1 MTDGNNANRT
11 AVALGN
17 FDGMHVGHMAV
28 LEAAKSFESEGL
40 LPVAVL
46 FDEHSL
52 KAITGKAPA
61 MLMTVTERNR
71 IINENGLGIETL
83 VFNEIRDLSPSD
95 FVEKILVG
103 RLGAAAVCCGYNYRF
118 GKGASGTAQTMSEI
132 CGRLGLQCRVSGEVD
147 VDRCAVSSTKI
158 RGFIEN
164 GEIEN
169 ITEEAAEEAAP
180 PAEETTQMAAAD
192 TAGPETDGISVVET
206 NEAAAQ
212 ENEQAQ
218 EPSDEAAGSEEDGN
232 AVDANVMESST
243 LAAEA
248 GNTCV
253 VLYEDIKVKI
263 LTEDVR
269 EDGIYY
275 TAEVTASAYE
285 DAFSVGT
292 TCNLYADT
300 DAQPLVAEQ
309 EYTLTL
315 AAGER
320 AEYYKIVQ

>member
-1 MTDGNNANRT
+1 MSKKFEEAYKEYLNSQAPDLWGRINDRLDAERQDCLGRT
-11 AVALGN
+11 ADDNVVELRRQKHRRAKKNRGRYIRLYGAIAACVAALIL
-17 FDGMHVGHMAV
+17 AV
-28 LEAAKSFESEGL
+28 PVLRMVKGGSGSQMDSYELAK
-40 LPVAVL
+40 V
-46 FDEHSL
+46 
-52 KAITGKAPA
+52 
-61 MLMTVTERNR
+61 
-71 IINENGLGIETL
+71 
-83 VFNEIRDLSPSD
+83 
-95 FVEKILVG
+95 
-103 RLGAAAVCCGYNYRF
+103 
-118 GKGASGTAQTMSEI
+118 
-132 CGRLGLQCRVSGEVD
+132 
-147 VDRCAVSSTKI
+147 
-158 RGFIEN
+158 EN

-180 PAEETTQMAAAD
+180 AEETTQMAAAD
-192 TAGPETDGISVVET
+192 TAGSETDGISVVET

-218 EPSDEAAGSEEDGN
+218 EPSDDAASSEEDGD

-263 LTEDVR
+263 LTADVR

-292 TCNLYADT
+292 TCNLYTDT

-320 AEYYKIVQ
+320 AECYKIVQ

>member
-1 MTDGNNANRT
+1 MSKKFEEAYKEYLNSQAPDLWGRINDRLDAKQQDCLGRT
-11 AVALGN
+11 ADDNVVELRRQKHRRAKKNRGRYIRLYGAIAACVAALIL
-17 FDGMHVGHMAV
+17 AV
-28 LEAAKSFESEGL
+28 PVLCMVKGGSGSQMDSYELAK
-40 LPVAVL
+40 V
-46 FDEHSL
+46 
-52 KAITGKAPA
+52 
-61 MLMTVTERNR
+61 
-71 IINENGLGIETL
+71 
-83 VFNEIRDLSPSD
+83 
-95 FVEKILVG
+95 
-103 RLGAAAVCCGYNYRF
+103 
-118 GKGASGTAQTMSEI
+118 
-132 CGRLGLQCRVSGEVD
+132 
-147 VDRCAVSSTKI
+147 
-158 RGFIEN
+158 EN

-169 ITEEAAEEAAP
+169 ITEEAAEESAP
-180 PAEETTQMAAAD
+180 PAPAEETTQMAAAD
-192 TAGPETDGISVVET
+192 TAGSETDGISVVET

-218 EPSDEAAGSEEDGN
+218 EPSDDAASSEEDGD

-263 LTEDVR
+263 LTADVR

>member
-1 MTDGNNANRT
+1 MSKKFEEAYKEYLNSQAPDLWGRINDRLDAERQDCLEKT
-11 AVALGN
+11 ADDNVVELRKQKHRRAKKKRGRYIRLYGAIAACVAALIL
-17 FDGMHVGHMAV
+17 AV
-28 LEAAKSFESEGL
+28 PVLRMVKGGSGSQMDSYELAK
-40 LPVAVL
+40 V
-46 FDEHSL
+46 
-52 KAITGKAPA
+52 
-61 MLMTVTERNR
+61 
-71 IINENGLGIETL
+71 
-83 VFNEIRDLSPSD
+83 
-95 FVEKILVG
+95 
-103 RLGAAAVCCGYNYRF
+103 
-118 GKGASGTAQTMSEI
+118 
-132 CGRLGLQCRVSGEVD
+132 
-147 VDRCAVSSTKI
+147 
-158 RGFIEN
+158 EN

-169 ITEEAAEEAAP
+169 ITEEAAEEAT

-192 TAGPETDGISVVET
+192 TAGSETDGISVVEI

-218 EPSDEAAGSEEDGN
+218 EPSDEAAGSEEDGD
-232 AVDANVMESST
+232 AVDANVMEGST

-263 LTEDVR
+263 LTADVR

-320 AEYYKIVQ
+320 AECYKIVQ

>member
-1 MTDGNNANRT
+1 
-11 AVALGN
+11 
-17 FDGMHVGHMAV
+17 MAV
-28 LEAAKSFESEGL
+28 PVLRIVKGGSGSQMDSYELAK
-40 LPVAVL
+40 V
-46 FDEHSL
+46 
-52 KAITGKAPA
+52 
-61 MLMTVTERNR
+61 
-71 IINENGLGIETL
+71 
-83 VFNEIRDLSPSD
+83 
-95 FVEKILVG
+95 
-103 RLGAAAVCCGYNYRF
+103 
-118 GKGASGTAQTMSEI
+118 
-132 CGRLGLQCRVSGEVD
+132 
-147 VDRCAVSSTKI
+147 
-158 RGFIEN
+158 EN

-169 ITEEAAEEAAP
+169 ITEEAAEEAA

-218 EPSDEAAGSEEDGN
+218 EPSDEAASSEEDGN

-285 DAFSVGT
+285 DTFSVGT

>member
-1 MTDGNNANRT
+1 
-11 AVALGN
+11 
-17 FDGMHVGHMAV
+17 
-28 LEAAKSFESEGL
+28 
-40 LPVAVL
+40 
-46 FDEHSL
+46 
-52 KAITGKAPA
+52 
-61 MLMTVTERNR
+61 
-71 IINENGLGIETL
+71 
-83 VFNEIRDLSPSD
+83 
-95 FVEKILVG
+95 
-103 RLGAAAVCCGYNYRF
+103 
-118 GKGASGTAQTMSEI
+118 
-132 CGRLGLQCRVSGEVD
+132 
-147 VDRCAVSSTKI
+147 
-158 RGFIEN
+158 
-164 GEIEN
+164 
-169 ITEEAAEEAAP
+169 
-180 PAEETTQMAAAD
+180 MAAAD
-192 TAGPETDGISVVET
+192 TAGPETDGISVVEI

-218 EPSDEAAGSEEDGN
+218 EPSDEAASSEEDGN

>member
-1 MTDGNNANRT
+1 MSKKFEEAYKEYLNSQAPDLWGRINDRLDAKQQEETGEQADKKKPADNTLQKQLKKKKRSRYIRLYGAIAACVAALIL
-11 AVALGN
+11 AVP
-17 FDGMHVGHMAV
+17 V
-28 LEAAKSFESEGL
+28 LRIVKGGSGSQMDSYELAK
-40 LPVAVL
+40 V
-46 FDEHSL
+46 
-52 KAITGKAPA
+52 
-61 MLMTVTERNR
+61 
-71 IINENGLGIETL
+71 
-83 VFNEIRDLSPSD
+83 
-95 FVEKILVG
+95 
-103 RLGAAAVCCGYNYRF
+103 
-118 GKGASGTAQTMSEI
+118 
-132 CGRLGLQCRVSGEVD
+132 
-147 VDRCAVSSTKI
+147 
-158 RGFIEN
+158 EN

-169 ITEEAAEEAAP
+169 ITEEAAEDAAP

-218 EPSDEAAGSEEDGN
+218 EPSDEAASSEEDGN

-320 AEYYKIVQ
+320 AECYKIVQ

>member
-1 MTDGNNANRT
+1 
-11 AVALGN
+11 
-17 FDGMHVGHMAV
+17 MAV
-28 LEAAKSFESEGL
+28 PVLRMVKGGSGSQMDSYELAK
-40 LPVAVL
+40 V
-46 FDEHSL
+46 
-52 KAITGKAPA
+52 
-61 MLMTVTERNR
+61 
-71 IINENGLGIETL
+71 
-83 VFNEIRDLSPSD
+83 
-95 FVEKILVG
+95 
-103 RLGAAAVCCGYNYRF
+103 
-118 GKGASGTAQTMSEI
+118 
-132 CGRLGLQCRVSGEVD
+132 
-147 VDRCAVSSTKI
+147 
-158 RGFIEN
+158 EN

-169 ITEEAAEEAAP
+169 ITEEAAEEATP

-192 TAGPETDGISVVET
+192 TAGSETDGISVVET

-218 EPSDEAAGSEEDGN
+218 ESADEPAVTSEEDGN
-232 AVDANVMESST
+232 PVDTLGGDA

-248 GNTCV
+248 SDTGV

-263 LTEDVR
+263 LTADVQ

-275 TAEVTASAYE
+275 TAEVMASAYE

-320 AEYYKIVQ
+320 AECYKIVQ

>member
-1 MTDGNNANRT
+1 MSKKFEEAYKEYLNSQAPDLWGRINDGLDAEQQESLRQAADNNVVEMSQRRPRRAKKNRSRYIRLYGAIAACVAALILAVPVLRIVRGSSGSQTDGYE
-11 AVALGN
+11 L
-17 FDGMHVGHMAV
+17 
-28 LEAAKSFESEGL
+28 AK
-40 LPVAVL
+40 V
-46 FDEHSL
+46 
-52 KAITGKAPA
+52 
-61 MLMTVTERNR
+61 
-71 IINENGLGIETL
+71 
-83 VFNEIRDLSPSD
+83 
-95 FVEKILVG
+95 
-103 RLGAAAVCCGYNYRF
+103 
-118 GKGASGTAQTMSEI
+118 
-132 CGRLGLQCRVSGEVD
+132 
-147 VDRCAVSSTKI
+147 
-158 RGFIEN
+158 EN

-218 EPSDEAAGSEEDGN
+218 EPSDEAASSEEDGK

-300 DAQPLVAEQ
+300 DVQPLVAEQ

-320 AEYYKIVQ
+320 AECYKIVQ

>member
-1 MTDGNNANRT
+1 MSKKFEEAYKEYLNSQAPDLWGRINDRLDAERQDCLEKTADDNVVELRRQKHRRAKKNRGRYIRLYGAIAACVAALIL
-11 AVALGN
+11 AVP
-17 FDGMHVGHMAV
+17 V
-28 LEAAKSFESEGL
+28 LRIVKGGSGSQMDSYELAK
-40 LPVAVL
+40 V
-46 FDEHSL
+46 
-52 KAITGKAPA
+52 
-61 MLMTVTERNR
+61 
-71 IINENGLGIETL
+71 
-83 VFNEIRDLSPSD
+83 
-95 FVEKILVG
+95 
-103 RLGAAAVCCGYNYRF
+103 
-118 GKGASGTAQTMSEI
+118 
-132 CGRLGLQCRVSGEVD
+132 
-147 VDRCAVSSTKI
+147 
-158 RGFIEN
+158 EN

-192 TAGPETDGISVVET
+192 TAGSETDGISVVET

-218 EPSDEAAGSEEDGN
+218 EPSDEAASSEEDGN

-263 LTEDVR
+263 LTADVR

-320 AEYYKIVQ
+320 AECYKIVQ

>member
-71 IINENGLGIETL
+71 IINENGLRIETL
-83 VFNEIRDLSPSD
+83 IFNEIRDLSPSD

-132 CGRLGLQCRVSGEVD
+132 CGRLGLKCRVSGEVD

-164 GEIEN
+164 GEIEKAN
-169 ITEEAAEEAAP
+169 KMLGRPFGFSSRVIDGDKRGRVLGFPTINQIIPEELAMP
-180 PAEETTQMAAAD
+180 RFGVYQ
-192 TAGPETDGISVVET
+192 SVVTVKGEKFKGVT
-206 NEAAAQ
+206 NVGKRPTVGTE
-212 ENEQAQ
+212 
-218 EPSDEAAGSEEDGN
+218 
-232 AVDANVMESST
+232 
-243 LAAEA
+243 
-248 GNTCV
+248 
-253 VLYEDIKVKI
+253 KI
-263 LTEDVR
+263 LSETHILDFDRDIYGENVDVR
-269 EDGIYY
+269 LIKFIRPEKKFSSFDELARQIKSD
-275 TAEVTASAYE
+275 AKEV
-285 DAFSVGT
+285 
-292 TCNLYADT
+292 
-300 DAQPLVAEQ
+300 
-309 EYTLTL
+309 
-315 AAGER
+315 R
-320 AEYYKIVQ
+320 